1 MRGPGLI
8 YYNPGDIYG
17 ASFGLSEFG
26 RSIKDKFKNY
36 LNKRKG
42 YQLTKTTE
50 DFIVCLTNII
60 TYVHYQNNSHKNQYL
75 MI

>member
-50 DFIVCLTNII
+50 DFIVCLTNIEHVFIIKIILTRII
-60 TYVHYQNNSHKNQYL
+60 T
-75 MI
+75 

>member
-1 MRGPGLI
+1 MI
-8 YYNPGDIYG
+8 YYNPGDYFG
-17 ASFGLSEFG
+17 APYGLSEFG

-50 DFIVCLTNII
+50 DFSVC
-60 TYVHYQNNSHKNQYL
+60 
-75 MI
+75 

>member
-36 LNKRKG
+36 INKRKG

-50 DFIVCLTNII
+50 DFIVCLTNIEHVFI
-60 TYVHYQNNSHKNQYL
+60 IKVILTRIST
-75 MI
+75 

>member
-36 LNKRKG
+36 INKRKG

-50 DFIVCLTNII
+50 DFIVCLTNIEHVFIIKIILTRII
-60 TYVHYQNNSHKNQYL
+60 T
-75 MI
+75 

>member
-17 ASFGLSEFG
+17 ASYGLSEFG

-50 DFIVCLTNII
+50 DFIVCLTNIEHVFI
-60 TYVHYQNNSHKNQYL
+60 IKVILTRIST
-75 MI
+75 

>member
-17 ASFGLSEFG
+17 ASFGLFEFG

-50 DFIVCLTNII
+50 DFIVCLTNIEHVFI
-60 TYVHYQNNSHKNQYL
+60 IKVILTRIST
-75 MI
+75 

>member
-50 DFIVCLTNII
+50 DFIVCLTNIEHVFI
-60 TYVHYQNNSHKNQYL
+60 IKVILTRIST
-75 MI
+75 

>member
-36 LNKRKG
+36 INKRKG
-42 YQLTKTTE
+42 YQVTKTTE
-50 DFIVCLTNII
+50 DFCVCLTNIEHVFIIKIILTRII
-60 TYVHYQNNSHKNQYL
+60 T
-75 MI
+75 

>member
-36 LNKRKG
+36 FNKRKG

-50 DFIVCLTNII
+50 DFIVCLTNIEHVFI
-60 TYVHYQNNSHKNQYL
+60 IKVILTRIST
-75 MI
+75 

>member
-50 DFIVCLTNII
+50 DFIVCLTNIEHVFI
-60 TYVHYQNNSHKNQYL
+60 IKIILTRIST
-75 MI
+75 